1 MRASDYVEKNHG
13 GEKCKRKV
21 DMKGKNSRYLNITT
35 ISRRLVN
42 QFWIEEYR
50 VRFRKFRKVILT
62 AAIAILLSMVVHVL
76 ISGFSSWI
84 FVGSIAVLLLVWIFA
99 YGYHPFAIREREFIR
114 NVYGKHPDLTYYF
127 YENDMAVTTKKSETV
142 INYSQ
147 IEKVV
152 VTKELYVLVIG
163 NMNIYVARNG
173 FMSGNR
179 KRFMKLLESRINK
192 ES

>member
-1 MRASDYVEKNHG
+1 M
-13 GEKCKRKV
+13 
-21 DMKGKNSRYLNITT
+21 I
-35 ISRRLVN
+35 
-42 QFWIEEYR
+42 
-50 VRFRKFRKVILT
+50 T
-62 AAIAILLSMVVHVL
+62 AAALTTAAGTAFGSTPLTYPAAPADPVTDKYFDIEVIDTYRPLENDTAAATKQWVEAENKVTRDYLDAIPFRGAIKQRLSQLMDYRKTGL
-76 ISGFSSWI
+76 PWRAKDG
-84 FVGSIAVLLLVWIFA
+84 
-99 YGYHPFAIREREFIR
+99 R
-114 NVYGKHPDLTYYF
+114 YYF

-179 KRFMKLLESRINK
+179 KRFMKFLESRINK